1 MQALFV
7 HGMGR
12 SPLSGWPLLWQLRRA
27 GIVTRTFG
35 YVVSAEDFA
44 TIRRRLVARIAGL
57 AARDAY
63 ILIGHSLGG
72 VLIRDAVNAL
82 PEGVRRPQH
91 VFLLGSPHSPSRLAQ
106 ALRNNRVYR
115 ALTHDCGQLLG
126 SPSRMAAIGSVP
138 VPTTSIAGVGGPR
151 WKAGSW
157 SNFGG
162 EPNDG
167 VVALS
172 EVSAGWIVDQ
182 VTLSTIHTLLPMS
195 RRAAAI
201 ILARLRSSQPVIER
215 GSK

>member
-27 GIVTRTFG
+27 GLTTRTFG

-44 TIRRRLVARIAGL
+44 TIRRRLVVRIEGL
-57 AARDAY
+57 AARDPY
-63 ILIGHSLGG
+63 VLIGHSLGG

-82 PEGVRRPQH
+82 PDAVARPRH
-91 VFLLGSPHSPSRLAQ
+91 VFLLGSPHAPARLAQ
-106 ALRNNRVYR
+106 ALQGNRVYR
-115 ALTHDCGQLLG
+115 VLTRDCGQLLG
-126 SPSRMAAIGSVP
+126 SRSRMAAIGPVC

-151 WKAGSW
+151 WKAGPW
-157 SNFGG
+157 LNFGG

-172 EVSAGWIVDQ
+172 EVSAGWIDDQ
-182 VTLSTIHTLLPMS
+182 VTLCTIHTLLPMS

-201 ILARLRSSQPVIER
+201 ILERLASAAKQAKDSM
-215 GSK
+215 